1 MSPSQIPRRSE
12 PHWSSDNVWN
22 WPTYIRRSAQAIA
35 ITVSSALLISAGVS
49 TAAAATEKFKVRG
62 TQSEPVLAGASVPVK
77 SAPKNEAAQNAQ
89 KKAPKVTWPKG
100 GEALLEPGSTV
111 AARAQ
116 AAAPARSDVG
126 GLPVGIRSTGTA
138 VPFTRAGV
146 SAAPAAPANVKVSV
160 KNQAHAEKAGI
171 NGVLMAVEPGTG
183 APSPG
188 TVELAVDYSAFA
200 GAFGANFASRMRVVQ
215 YPACVLTT
223 PEKGECQTGTPVDSG
238 NDVKNKTLTAH
249 ISLAGAGTGASTK
262 SPQQLSARSAAAAAP
277 MVLAAEAGA
286 SGTGG
291 DFKATPLAPTSSWQ
305 SGGASGDFNW
315 TYPMSTPEAPGDLSP
330 ELGLNYS
337 AQSVDG
343 RMAASNTQPSQAGD
357 GFELT
362 AGGFIERRFQ
372 PCSDVPGSGVAY
384 KDGKGDL
391 CFASE
396 NAMLS
401 LNGSGTELVRDDA
414 TGTWKGVKDDGSK
427 IEYLTG
433 AVNGDA
439 EGGYFRLTTVSGTVF
454 TFGLN
459 RPGNWKAG
467 DQETNSAFIVPLYGK
482 DGGKQRAW
490 RYNLDHVSDV
500 QGNAMVYY
508 YAKETNRY
516 GADKKLQGVE
526 YTRGGHLSRV
536 EYGLRTGAEYG
547 TKAPAKV
554 ILDTAERCL
563 PGADCSDAKF
573 TKENAKNWPD
583 VPVDQFCAPGKEC
596 KNQHS
601 PTFWTRKRFSAI
613 TTQVLTRGAY
623 KDVDRWDL
631 THSFPQTGDGT
642 SNGLWLASVKHTGKT
657 NGELSTPEITFSG
670 QQLANRV
677 DGLEGLPP
685 FIRYRINAIST
696 ESGGLIGVTYSAPE
710 CNRDGVLPASDADN
724 TLRCYPVN
732 WSAPGQP
739 IGPDGRP
746 KPYKDYFHKYVAT
759 QVVENDLVGGSPSTV
774 TRYEYSGAPA
784 WAYDTS
790 EFLRDTE
797 RTWNQWR
804 GYGKVITRTGDGADQ
819 RTRTENV
826 YFRGLDGDRT
836 ASGGT
841 RSVKVADSEGNQITD
856 HLSQAGVTRETLT
869 YNGDGGALISAT
881 SYEPSISAPT
891 STRNRTGTTA
901 LTAQRFNNGA
911 ERTRT
916 AVQGGFR
923 RTAVEKTYDEYGL
936 VTKVNDLGDTSRN
949 DDDRCTV
956 TEYARNSQLRLLD
969 LVSRQ
974 ETVSVACGATVQR
987 PAHVVSDDRT
997 LYDGKGFGETPT
1009 KGDATSAEELA
1020 EYVNGQPRY
1029 VTAGTEKFDQY
1040 GRSVETTDAQ
1050 GNTSKTAYTPA
1061 TGEMP
1066 YQVVTTNPL
1075 GHVGTDIIDP
1085 TRGLTLTEIDSD
1097 GRRDESEYDAL
1108 GRLTKGWSAG
1118 RTRDQKPDV
1127 EISYLIRK
1135 DGPSAVTTRTRLA
1148 DDTYT
1153 VNHELYDG
1161 LMRPRQTQ
1169 ATRSDLNQ
1177 NDEARAGRVVTDTV
1191 YDSRGLE
1198 VKESGP
1204 YLEKSNPSTTLV
1216 SVPDNQVIR
1225 QNGYLYDGAGRKTAD
1240 LFYSLGTEKWRTTT
1254 TYEGDR
1260 QHVVPPPGAT
1270 VTTTITDARG
1280 NPVELRQYK
1289 GRQASGE
1296 FDSTRYGYGPGGELT
1311 QVIDPVG
1318 NTWQNEYDLRGR
1330 KTMEHD
1336 PDRGVTTY
1344 TYDDSDQP
1352 VSTTDARGRSI
1363 HVSYDKLGRPIE
1375 QREDGPAG
1383 PKRAEWTYDTL
1394 SKGQLTSST
1403 RYTDGKPYTT
1413 SVLGYDK
1420 TGAPTGA
1427 KVTVPEGQG
1436 TLSGSYESKVD
1447 YNSTGD
1453 PASVHLPAAG
1463 GLPAEKLDF
1472 SYNAAGMPS
1481 TLKGAAEYVSSTRY
1495 TPFGELMQYM
1505 QGAKGKRMIHTNH
1518 LDDSTRRVTKSFA
1531 DREVAPFELSEVD
1544 YAYDPSGNITS
1555 ISELREKTTRDTQCF
1570 RYDHLRRMTE
1580 GWTAKESCVNG
1591 PSAAT
1596 VGGVTPYW
1604 HSYTFDPTGN
1614 RTSETKHDVGSGE
1627 TRRTYTYPAAKGS
1640 QPHALSGVDNVE
1652 PTGTRKD
1659 SYAYDATGN
1668 TTVRKIG
1675 NSEQKLEWDTEGQ
1688 LTRVT
1693 EGAKV
1698 TEYVY
1703 DAEGNRLLRKDPS
1716 GTTLYLGGT
1725 EVSLGA
1731 DGKTKTTR
1739 GYTFGDSTV
1748 AVRSSDGSLS
1758 YLSADHHNTATI
1770 AVDAAGSMAATRRDL
1785 TPYGE
1790 TRGAAPQSWP
1800 DQKGFVG
1807 GTVDASTGLSQ
1818 LGVRSYEPA
1827 TGRFLSVDP
1836 LIDVNDPQQMN
1847 GYAYASNNPVSISD
1861 PDGKIVPLL
1870 AAIAIRIAAQAIA
1883 REIARRAAIE
1893 AARRAAAELAK
1904 RLAIEA
1910 AKKAAQEAAKKAAE
1924 EAAKKAAVEAAKKV
1938 AAEAAKKQAAKQAAQ
1953 QAAKKKAAQEAAK
1966 KPAKKSPPKANA
1978 AGKKVAGNTRN
1989 KVPGGKDIRASK
2001 PSSTQRKGDYHTPET
2016 PRLKEAINP
2025 TNSQTNCRSCA
2036 QAVDSSLAG
2045 RPATS
2050 IGSIGPGDPRV
2061 LERFYPGQ
2069 KFGSSNVSSIVE
2081 TMSKA
2086 GDGAR
2091 GFVVGMR
2098 GSRGHIFNVINK
2110 NGRVIFLD
2118 GQQGKAS
2125 LEHWT
2130 RWLFMRTN

>member
-1 MSPSQIPRRSE
+1 M
-12 PHWSSDNVWN
+12 
-22 WPTYIRRSAQAIA
+22 
-35 ITVSSALLISAGVS
+35 S
-49 TAAAATEKFKVRG
+49 TAAAATEKFKVRA
-62 TQSEPVLAGASVPVK
+62 TQSEPVLAGASVPLK

-100 GEALLEPGSTV
+100 GDAFLEPGSTV

-116 AAAPARSDVG
+116 TAAPARSDVG
-126 GLPVGIRSTGTA
+126 GLPVGIRSTT
-138 VPFTRAGV
+138 VPFTRAGTA
-146 SAAPAAPANVKVSV
+146 AAPAAPANVKVSV

-171 NGVLMAVEPGTG
+171 NGVLMAVEAGAG

-188 TVELAVDYSAFA
+188 KVELAVDYSAFA
-200 GAFGANFASRMRVVQ
+200 GAFGANFAGRMRVVQ

-223 PEKGECQTGTPVDSG
+223 PEKAECKTATPVDSG
-238 NDVKNKTLTAH
+238 NDVKNKTLTAR
-249 ISLAGAGTGASTK
+249 IALPGTGTGSGTK
-262 SPQQLSARSAAAAAP
+262 SPQQLSAMSAAAAAP
-277 MVLAAEAGA
+277 MVLAAEGGA

-343 RMAASNTQPSQAGD
+343 RMAAGNTQPSQAGD

-362 AGGFIERRFQ
+362 SGGFIERRFQ

-414 TGTWKGVKDDGSK
+414 TGTWKGVKDDGSR

-433 AVNGDA
+433 ASNGDA

-467 DQETNSAFIVPLYGK
+467 DQETNSAFTVPLYGK

-500 QGNAMVYY
+500 SGNAMVYY

-554 ILDTAERCL
+554 LIETGERCL

-583 VPVDQFCAPGKEC
+583 VPVDQYCAPGKEC

-613 TTQVLTRGAY
+613 STQVLTRGAY

-657 NGELSTPEITFSG
+657 NGDLSTPEITFSG

-710 CNRDGVLPASDADN
+710 CNRDGTLPASDADN

-759 QVVENDLVGGSPSTV
+759 QIIENDLVGGSPSTV

-819 RTRTENV
+819 RTRSENV

-841 RSVKVADSEGNQITD
+841 RTVKVADSEGNQITD
-856 HLSQAGVTRETLT
+856 HLSQAGGTRETLS
-869 YNGDGGALISAT
+869 YNGDGGPLIAAT
-881 SYEPSISAPT
+881 SYEPFISAAT
-891 STRNRTGTTA
+891 ATRNRTGTTP
-901 LTAQRFNNGA
+901 LTAHRFNNGA
-911 ERTRT
+911 QRTRT
-916 AVQGGFR
+916 AVEGGLR
-923 RTAVEKTYDEYGL
+923 RTAVEKTYDEHGL
-936 VTKVNDLGDTSRN
+936 ITKVYDLGDTSTAG
-949 DDDRCTV
+949 DDRCV
-956 TEYARNSQLRLLD
+956 RTEYARNAGKHLLD

-987 PAHVVSDDRT
+987 PAHVISDERT
-997 LYDGKGFGETPT
+997 HYDGKGFGGTPER
-1009 KGDATSAEELA
+1009 GDATAAEELA
-1020 EYVNGQPRY
+1020 EYVGGQPRY
-1029 VTAGTEKFDQY
+1029 VVTGTEKFDQY
-1040 GRSVETTDAQ
+1040 GRSVETTDVL
-1050 GNTSKTAYTPA
+1050 GNTSGTAYTPA

-1066 YQVVTTNPL
+1066 HQVVTTNAL
-1075 GHVGTDIIDP
+1075 GHTETEIIDP
-1085 TRGLTLTEIDSD
+1085 TRGRTLTEIDAD
-1097 GRRDESEYDAL
+1097 GRREESEYDAL

-1127 EISYLIRK
+1127 EVSYLTRK

-1153 VNHELYDG
+1153 VSHELYDG

-1169 ATRSDLNQ
+1169 ATRADLNQ
-1177 NDEARAGRVVTDTV
+1177 NDEARSGRVVTDTV
-1191 YDSRGLE
+1191 YDSRGLQ
-1198 VKESGP
+1198 VKASGP
-1204 YLEKSNPSTTLV
+1204 YLEKSNPATTLV
-1216 SVPDNQVIR
+1216 SVPDNQIIR
-1225 QNGYLYDGAGRKTAD
+1225 QTGYLYDGAGRKTAE
-1240 LFYSLGTEKWRTTT
+1240 LFYSLGTEKWRSTTV
-1254 TYEGDR
+1254 YGGDR
-1260 QHVVPPPGAT
+1260 QHVVPPQGAT
-1270 VTTTITDARG
+1270 VTTTIGDARG
-1280 NPVELRQYK
+1280 NTVELRQYK
-1289 GRQASGE
+1289 GREAGGAY
-1296 FDSTRYGYGPGGELT
+1296 DSTRYEHGPGGELLK
-1311 QVIDPVG
+1311 VVDPVG
-1318 NTWQNEYDLRGR
+1318 NTWTHEYDLRGR
-1330 KTMEHD
+1330 KTKDTD

-1344 TYDDSDQP
+1344 TFDDGDQP
-1352 VSTTDARGRSI
+1352 VSTTDARGNTV
-1363 HVSYDKLGRPIE
+1363 HASYDKLGR
-1375 QREDGPAG
+1375 RLAVRDGG
-1383 PKRAEWTYDTL
+1383 PSGQKLSEWTYDTL
-1394 SKGQLTSST
+1394 SKGRPTSST
-1403 RYTDGKPYTT
+1403 RHVDGKAYTT
-1413 SVLGYDK
+1413 SVLGYDDSGTA
-1420 TGAPTGA
+1420 TGSRT
-1427 KVTVPEGQG
+1427 TVPEGLG
-1436 TLSGSYESKVD
+1436 KLSGSYESKVD
-1447 YNSTGD
+1447 YD
-1453 PASVHLPAAG
+1453 SVGKPVSAHLPAVG
-1463 GLPAEKLDF
+1463 GLAAEKVDF
-1472 SYNAAGMPS
+1472 GYNAAGVPS
-1481 TLKGAAEYVSSTRY
+1481 TLKGAAEYVSSSRY

-1505 QGAKGKRMIHTNH
+1505 QGAKGKRMIHTNY

-1531 DREVAPFELSEVD
+1531 DREVAPSALSEVD
-1544 YAYDPSGNITS
+1544 YAYDPAGNITS
-1555 ISELREKTTRDTQCF
+1555 LSELREGTTRDTQCF
-1570 RYDHLRRMTE
+1570 SYDYLRRMTE
-1580 GWTAKESCVNG
+1580 GWTAKTTCAGG

-1596 VGGVTPYW
+1596 VGGVSPYW

-1614 RTSETKHDVGSGE
+1614 RTSETKHDVGNGE
-1627 TRRTYTYPAAKGS
+1627 TRRTYTYPAAKGN
-1640 QPHALSGVDNVE
+1640 QPHALSGVDVVE

-1668 TTVRKIG
+1668 TTLRKVG

-1688 LTRVT
+1688 LTKVT
-1693 EGAKV
+1693 EGTKV

-1716 GTTLYLGGT
+1716 GTTLYLGTT
-1725 EVSLGA
+1725 EVALA
-1731 DGKTKTTR
+1731 PDGSTKATR
-1739 GYTFGDSTV
+1739 GYGFSGSTV
-1748 AVRSSDGSLS
+1748 AVRSSDGKVS

-1770 AVDAAGSMAATRRDL
+1770 SVDAAGSMTATRRDM

-1790 TRGAAPQSWP
+1790 TRGAAPQAWP

-1807 GTVDASTGLSQ
+1807 GTVDASTGLTQ

-1836 LIDVNDPQQMN
+1836 LIDIDDPQQMN
-1847 GYAYASNNPVSISD
+1847 GYAYANNNPVSISD
-1861 PDGKIVPLL
+1861 PDGKIIPILVG
-1870 AAIAIRIAAQAIA
+1870 IAIRIAAQRIA
-1883 REIARRAAIE
+1883 MEIARRAAIE
-1893 AARRAAAELAK
+1893 AAKRAAAELAK

-1910 AKKAAQEAAKKAAE
+1910 AKKAAAEAAKKAAE
-1924 EAAKKAAVEAAKKV
+1924 EAAKKAAIEAAKKV
-1938 AAEAAKKQAAKQAAQ
+1938 ALEAAKKQAAKEAAK
-1953 QAAKKKAAQEAAK
+1953 QAAKKQAAKQVAKKPQAKAAPKQQAAAK
-1966 KPAKKSPPKANA
+1966 KAPKANQKPPKQQQNA
-1978 AGKKVAGNTRN
+1978 PKKGPNDELKKELMDIGKDHITEMLAEHARGERSHAPGAFSVGRDSTTGKTYLGASGSPDNLHPTVRNLLPRTSQHPKGRPPQVCAEARMCTNALNDGAKLKNLDIATVNTKGKKFGACENCSTWIFSVVRN
-1989 KVPGGKDIRASK
+1989 
-2001 PSSTQRKGDYHTPET
+2001 
-2016 PRLKEAINP
+2016 
-2025 TNSQTNCRSCA
+2025 
-2036 QAVDSSLAG
+2036 
-2045 RPATS
+2045 
-2050 IGSIGPGDPRV
+2050 V
-2061 LERFYPGQ
+2061 LTG
-2069 KFGSSNVSSIVE
+2069 
-2081 TMSKA
+2081 
-2086 GDGAR
+2086 
-2091 GFVVGMR
+2091 
-2098 GSRGHIFNVINK
+2098 
-2110 NGRVIFLD
+2110 
-2118 GQQGKAS
+2118 
-2125 LEHWT
+2125 
-2130 RWLFMRTN
+2130 

>member
-89 KKAPKVTWPKG
+89 KKAPKVSWPKG

-249 ISLAGAGTGASTK
+249 ISLAGTGTGAGTK

-362 AGGFIERRFQ
+362 SGGFIERRFQ

-427 IEYLTG
+427 VEYLTG

-467 DQETNSAFIVPLYGK
+467 DQETNSAFTVPLYGK

-536 EYGLRTGAEYG
+536 EYGLRTGAEFG

-710 CNRDGVLPASDADN
+710 CNRNGTLPASDADN

-856 HLSQAGVTRETLT
+856 HLSQAGGTRETLT

-881 SYEPSISAPT
+881 SYEPFISAAT
-891 STRNRTGTTA
+891 ATRNRTGTTP
-901 LTAQRFNNGA
+901 LTAHRFNNGA

-916 AVQGGFR
+916 AVEGGLR
-923 RTAVEKTYDEYGL
+923 RTAVEKTYNEYGL
-936 VTKVNDLGDTSRN
+936 VTQVNDLGDTSTGS
-949 DDDRCTV
+949 DDRCV
-956 TEYARNSQLRLLD
+956 RTEYARNTGKHLLD

-974 ETVSVACGATVQR
+974 ESVSVACDAAVQR
-987 PAHVVSDDRT
+987 PAHVISDERT
-997 LYDGKGFGETPT
+997 HYDGKGFGGTPDR
-1009 KGDATSAEELA
+1009 GDATAAEELA
-1020 EYVNGQPRY
+1020 EYVGGQPRY
-1029 VTAGTEKFDQY
+1029 VVTGTEKFDQY
-1040 GRSVETTDAQ
+1040 GRSVETTDVL

-1066 YQVVTTNPL
+1066 HQVVTTNAL
-1075 GHVGTDIIDP
+1075 GHTETEIIDP
-1085 TRGLTLTEIDSD
+1085 TRGRTLTETDGD
-1097 GRRDESEYDAL
+1097 GRREESEYDAL
-1108 GRLTKGWSAG
+1108 GRLTKGWSTG
-1118 RTRDQKPDV
+1118 RSRDQKPDIEV
-1127 EISYLIRK
+1127 SYLTRK

-1153 VNHELYDG
+1153 VSHELFDG

-1169 ATRSDLNQ
+1169 ATRADLNQ
-1177 NDEARAGRVVTDTV
+1177 NDEARSGRVVTDTV
-1191 YDSRGLE
+1191 YDSRGLQ
-1198 VKESGP
+1198 VKASGP
-1204 YLEKSNPSTTLV
+1204 YLEKSNPATTLV
-1216 SVPDNQVIR
+1216 SVPDNQIIR
-1225 QNGYLYDGAGRKTAD
+1225 QTGYLHDGAGRRTAE
-1240 LFYSLGTEKWRTTT
+1240 LFYSLGTEKWRSTTV
-1254 TYEGDR
+1254 YGGDR
-1260 QHVVPPPGAT
+1260 QHVVPPQGAT
-1270 VTTTITDARG
+1270 VTTTIDDARG
-1280 NPVELRQYK
+1280 NTVELRQYK
-1289 GRQASGE
+1289 GREATGAY
-1296 FDSTRYGYGPGGELT
+1296 DSTRYGYGPGGEMLS
-1311 QVIDPVG
+1311 VVDPVG
-1318 NTWQNEYDLRGR
+1318 NRWAYEYDLRGR
-1330 KTMEHD
+1330 KTKDTD

-1344 TYDDSDQP
+1344 TFDDGDQP
-1352 VSTTDARGRSI
+1352 VSTTDARGRTVHS
-1363 HVSYDKLGRPIE
+1363 SYDKLGR
-1375 QREDGPAG
+1375 RLAVRDGGPEG
-1383 PKRAEWTYDTL
+1383 PKLSEWTYDTL
-1394 SKGQLTSST
+1394 AKGRPTSST
-1403 RYTDGKPYTT
+1403 RYSGGKAYTT
-1413 SVLGYDK
+1413 SVIGYDASGVA
-1420 TGAPTGA
+1420 TGSRT
-1427 KVTVPEGQG
+1427 TVPEGLG

-1447 YNSTGD
+1447 YNSVGK
-1453 PASVHLPAAG
+1453 PVSAHLPAVG
-1463 GLPAEKLDF
+1463 GLAAEKVDIG
-1472 SYNAAGMPS
+1472 YNAAGVPS
-1481 TLKGAAEYVSSTRY
+1481 TLKGAAEYVSSSRY

-1505 QGAKGKRMIHTNH
+1505 QGAKGKRMIHTNY

-1531 DREVAPFELSEVD
+1531 DREVGPSELSEVD
-1544 YAYDPSGNITS
+1544 YTYDPAGNITS
-1555 ISELREKTTRDTQCF
+1555 LSELREKTTRDTQCF
-1570 RYDHLRRMTE
+1570 SYDHLRRMTE
-1580 GWTAKESCVNG
+1580 GWTAKTTCAGG

-1596 VGGVTPYW
+1596 VGGVSPYW

-1614 RTSETKHDVGSGE
+1614 RTSETKHDVGNGE
-1627 TRRTYTYPAAKGS
+1627 TRRTYTYPAAKGK
-1640 QPHALSGVDNVE
+1640 QPHALSGVDIVE
-1652 PTGTRKD
+1652 PAGTRKD
-1659 SYAYDATGN
+1659 TYAYDATGN
-1668 TTVRKIG
+1668 TTLRKVG

-1688 LTRVT
+1688 LTKVT

-1716 GTTLYLGGT
+1716 GTTLYLGTT
-1725 EVSLGA
+1725 EVSLAPNGSA
-1731 DGKTKTTR
+1731 KATR
-1739 GYTFGDSTV
+1739 GYGFSGSTV
-1748 AVRSSDGSLS
+1748 AVRSSDGNLS

-1770 AVDAAGSMAATRRDL
+1770 SVDAAGSMTATRRDM

-1790 TRGAAPQSWP
+1790 TRGTAPQAWP

-1807 GTVDASTGLSQ
+1807 GTVDASTGLTQ

-1847 GYAYASNNPVSISD
+1847 GYAYANNNPVSISD
-1861 PDGKIVPLL
+1861 PDGKIIPILVG
-1870 AAIAIRIAAQAIA
+1870 IAIRIAAQRIA
-1883 REIARRAAIE
+1883 MEIARRAAIE
-1893 AARRAAAELAK
+1893 AAKRAAAELAK

-1910 AKKAAQEAAKKAAE
+1910 AKKAAAEAAKKAAE
-1924 EAAKKAAVEAAKKV
+1924 EAAKKAAIEAAKKV
-1938 AAEAAKKQAAKQAAQ
+1938 ALEAAKKQAAKEAAK
-1953 QAAKKKAAQEAAK
+1953 QAAKKQVAKQVAKKPQAKAAPKQQAAAK
-1966 KPAKKSPPKANA
+1966 KAPKANQKPPKQQNA
-1978 AGKKVAGNTRN
+1978 PKNGPKEELKKELMDIGKDHIAEIQAEVDKGQREKLPGAFSVGRDTTTGKTYLGVSGSADNIHPEVRRVLPRSSQHPSGRPPAVCAEARMCTNALNDGAKLKNLEIVTVNTKGKKF
-1989 KVPGGKDIRASK
+1989 
-2001 PSSTQRKGDYHTPET
+2001 PSCNNCETWIFSVVKG
-2016 PRLKEAINP
+2016 
-2025 TNSQTNCRSCA
+2025 
-2036 QAVDSSLAG
+2036 
-2045 RPATS
+2045 
-2050 IGSIGPGDPRV
+2050 V
-2061 LERFYPGQ
+2061 LTG
-2069 KFGSSNVSSIVE
+2069 
-2081 TMSKA
+2081 
-2086 GDGAR
+2086 
-2091 GFVVGMR
+2091 
-2098 GSRGHIFNVINK
+2098 
-2110 NGRVIFLD
+2110 
-2118 GQQGKAS
+2118 
-2125 LEHWT
+2125 
-2130 RWLFMRTN
+2130 

>member
-1 MSPSQIPRRSE
+1 M
-12 PHWSSDNVWN
+12 
-22 WPTYIRRSAQAIA
+22 
-35 ITVSSALLISAGVS
+35 S

-62 TQSEPVLAGASVPVK
+62 TQSEPVLVGASVPLK

-100 GEALLEPGSTV
+100 GDAFLEPGSTV

-116 AAAPARSDVG
+116 TAAPARSDVG
-126 GLPVGIRSTGTA
+126 GLPVGIRSTA
-138 VPFTRAGV
+138 VPFTRAGAA
-146 SAAPAAPANVKVSV
+146 AAPAAPANVKVSV

-171 NGVLMAVEPGTG
+171 NGVLMAVEPGAG

-188 TVELAVDYSAFA
+188 KVELAVDYSAFA
-200 GAFGANFASRMRVVQ
+200 GAFGANFAGRMRVVQ

-223 PEKGECQTGTPVDSG
+223 PEKAECKTATPVDSG
-238 NDVKNKTLTAH
+238 NDVKKRTLTAR
-249 ISLAGAGTGASTK
+249 IALPGTGTGTGSGTK
-262 SPQQLSARSAAAAAP
+262 SPQQLSAMSAAAAAP
-277 MVLAAEAGA
+277 MVLAAEGGA

-343 RMAASNTQPSQAGD
+343 RMAAGNTQPSQAGD
-357 GFELT
+357 GFEL
-362 AGGFIERRFQ
+362 ASGGFIERRFQ

-414 TGTWKGVKDDGSK
+414 TGTWKGVKDDGSR

-433 AVNGDA
+433 ASNGDA
-439 EGGYFRLTTVSGTVF
+439 EGGYFRLTTVSGTIF

-467 DQETNSAFIVPLYGK
+467 DQETNSAFTVPLYGK

-500 QGNAMVYY
+500 SGNAMVYY

-554 ILDTAERCL
+554 LIETGERCL

-583 VPVDQFCAPGKEC
+583 VPVDQYCAPGKEC

-613 TTQVLTRGAY
+613 STQVLTRGAY

-657 NGELSTPEITFSG
+657 NGDLSTPEITFSG

-710 CNRDGVLPASDADN
+710 CNRDGTLPASDADN

-836 ASGGT
+836 ASGT
-841 RSVKVADSEGNQITD
+841 ARSVKVADSEGNQITD

-869 YNGDGGALISAT
+869 YNGDGGPLISAT

-891 STRNRTGTTA
+891 ATRNRTGTTP

-936 VTKVNDLGDTSRN
+936 VTKVNDLGDTSKS
-949 DDDRCTV
+949 DDDQCTR
-956 TEYARNSQLRLLD
+956 TEYARNAAKHLLD
-969 LVSRQ
+969 LESRE
-974 ETVSVACGATVQR
+974 ETVSVACNVAVQR
-987 PAHVVSDDRT
+987 PLHVISDERT
-997 LYDGKGFGETPT
+997 HYDGKGFGEEPVR
-1009 KGDATSAEELA
+1009 GDATRAEELA
-1020 EYVNGQPRY
+1020 EYLNDQPRY
-1029 VTAGTEKFDQY
+1029 VTTGSEKFDQY
-1040 GRSVETTDAQ
+1040 GRSLEATDAL
-1050 GNTSKTAYTPA
+1050 GNTSKTEYTPA

-1066 YQVVTTNPL
+1066 HQVVTTNAL
-1075 GHVGTDIIDP
+1075 GHTETDIIDP
-1085 TRGLTLTEIDSD
+1085 TRGLTVTEIDGD
-1097 GRRDESEYDAL
+1097 GRREESEYDAL
-1108 GRLTKGWSAG
+1108 GRLVKGWEAG
-1118 RTRDQKPDV
+1118 RLRTQNPDV

-1161 LMRPRQTQ
+1161 LMRSRQTQ

-1177 NDEARAGRVVTDTV
+1177 NDEARSGRVVTDTV
-1191 YDSRGLE
+1191 YDSRGLQ

-1204 YLEKSNPSTTLV
+1204 YLEKSNPGTTLV
-1216 SVPDNQVIR
+1216 SVPDSQVIR
-1225 QNGYLYDGAGRKTAD
+1225 QHGYLYDGAGRKSAD

-1260 QHVVPPPGAT
+1260 QHVVPPEGST
-1270 VTTTITDARG
+1270 LTTTISDARG
-1280 NPVELRQYK
+1280 KPVELRQYK
-1289 GRQASGE
+1289 GRQVGGE
-1296 FDSTRYGYGPGGELT
+1296 FDSTRYGYDAGGELT
-1311 QVIDPVG
+1311 QVVDPVG
-1318 NTWQNEYDLRGR
+1318 NTWQYEYDLRGR
-1330 KTMEHD
+1330 KSKDRD
-1336 PDRGVTTY
+1336 PDRGITTY
-1344 TYDDSDQP
+1344 AFDDADQL
-1352 VSTTDARGRSI
+1352 VSTTDARGKSI
-1363 HVSYDKLGRPIE
+1363 HISYDKLGRPLE
-1375 QREDGPAG
+1375 QRDGAATG

-1413 SVLGYDK
+1413 SVLGYDSS
-1420 TGAPTGA
+1420 GAPTGSR
-1427 KVTVPEGQG
+1427 TTIPEGQG
-1436 TLSGSYESKVD
+1436 KLSGSYESKVD
-1447 YNSTGD
+1447 YNSAGD
-1453 PASVHLPAAG
+1453 PLAVHLPAAG

-1472 SYNAAGMPS
+1472 GYNAAGLPS
-1481 TLKGAAEYVSSTRY
+1481 TVKGAAEYVSSSRY
-1495 TPFGELMQYM
+1495 TPFGEVMQYM
-1505 QGAKGKRMIHTNH
+1505 QGAKGKRMIHTNY

-1531 DREVAPFELSEVD
+1531 DREVGPSELSEVD
-1544 YAYDPSGNITS
+1544 YTYDPAGNITS
-1555 ISELREKTTRDTQCF
+1555 LSELREKTTRDTQCF

-1580 GWTAKESCVNG
+1580 GWTAKESCTSG

-1614 RTSETKHDVGSGE
+1614 RTSEIKHDVGNGE

-1640 QPHALSGVDNVE
+1640 QPHALSGVDVVE
-1652 PTGTRKD
+1652 PAGARKD

-1675 NSEQKLEWDTEGQ
+1675 NSEQKLEWDAEGQ
-1688 LTRVT
+1688 LTKVT
-1693 EGAKV
+1693 EGTKV
-1698 TEYVY
+1698 TEYTY

-1731 DGKTKTTR
+1731 DGTTKATR
-1739 GYTFGDSTV
+1739 GYDFGKSTV
-1748 AVRSSDGSLS
+1748 AVRSSDGKVS
-1758 YLSADHHNTATI
+1758 YLSADHHNTATL
-1770 AVDAAGSMAATRRDL
+1770 AVDAAGTMTAARRDM

-1790 TRGAAPQSWP
+1790 TRGAAPQAWP
-1800 DQKGFVG
+1800 NQKGFVG
-1807 GTVDASTGLSQ
+1807 GTVDASTGLTQ

-1827 TGRFLSVDP
+1827 NGRFLSVDP
-1836 LIDVNDPQQMN
+1836 LIDANDPQQMN
-1847 GYAYASNNPVSISD
+1847 GYAYANNNPVSISD

-1870 AAIAIRIAAQAIA
+1870 AAIALRLAAQAIA

-1904 RLAIEA
+1904 RLAMEA

-1924 EAAKKAAVEAAKKV
+1924 EAVKKAAAEAAKKL

-1953 QAAKKKAAQEAAK
+1953 QAAKKQAAKQAAK
-1966 KPAKKSPPKANA
+1966 KPAPKAAPKQQAAAKKAPSSKQAAAPKKAPQKSQNPAPKKSQQSQNKDYPSTKSKLSEHLRQTEKYGKDSVRDLPDGRIRYYGKIDPARNPGEMIGRRLVREWNPVTGNSRTWHETLDGA
-1978 AGKKVAGNTRN
+1978 GRVRQVRPDVKFTGGKKVHY
-1989 KVPGGKDIRASK
+1989 VFDILGKF
-2001 PSSTQRKGDYHTPET
+2001 T
-2016 PRLKEAINP
+2016 
-2025 TNSQTNCRSCA
+2025 
-2036 QAVDSSLAG
+2036 
-2045 RPATS
+2045 
-2050 IGSIGPGDPRV
+2050 
-2061 LERFYPGQ
+2061 
-2069 KFGSSNVSSIVE
+2069 
-2081 TMSKA
+2081 
-2086 GDGAR
+2086 
-2091 GFVVGMR
+2091 
-2098 GSRGHIFNVINK
+2098 
-2110 NGRVIFLD
+2110 
-2118 GQQGKAS
+2118 GK
-2125 LEHWT
+2125 W
-2130 RWLFMRTN
+2130 

>member
-1 MSPSQIPRRSE
+1 MSS
-12 PHWSSDNVWN
+12 
-22 WPTYIRRSAQAIA
+22 
-35 ITVSSALLISAGVS
+35 
-49 TAAAATEKFKVRG
+49 AAAAAEPFKVRA
-62 TQSEPVLAGASVPVK
+62 TQTEAVLVGAGVPVQ
-77 SAPKNEAAQNAQ
+77 APPKNEAAQNAQ
-89 KKAPKVTWPKG
+89 KKAPKVAWPKG
-100 GEALLEPGSTV
+100 GEARLEPGSPV

-116 AAAPARSDVG
+116 ASPPGRKDVG
-126 GLPVGIRSTGTA
+126 GLPVGIRSTA
-138 VPFTRAGV
+138 VPFTRAP
-146 SAAPAAPANVKVSV
+146 AAASPAAPANVKVSV
-160 KNQAHAEKAGI
+160 KGQAHAEKAGI
-171 NGVLMAVEPGTG
+171 NGVLLTVEAGEG

-188 TVELAVDYSAFA
+188 TVDLAVDYSAFA
-200 GAFGANFASRMRVVQ
+200 GAFGANFAGRMRVVQ

-223 PEKGECQTGTPVDSG
+223 PEKTECQTGSPVDSG
-238 NDVKNKTLTAH
+238 NDVKNKTLTARVT
-249 ISLAGAGTGASTK
+249 LNGTGAKTT
-262 SPQQLSARSAAAAAP
+262 SPQQLSARSAASAAP
-277 MVLAAEAGA
+277 MVLAAEGGA
-286 SGTGG
+286 SGTSG
-291 DFKATPLAPTSSWQ
+291 DFKATPLAPTASWQ
-305 SGGASGDFNW
+305 AGGASGDFNW

-343 RMAASNTQPSQAGD
+343 RMAANNTQPSQAGD

-362 AGGFIERRFQ
+362 SGGFIERRFQ
-372 PCSDVPGSGVAY
+372 PCADVPGSGVSF

-396 NAMLS
+396 NAILS
-401 LNGSGTELVRDDA
+401 LNGSGTELVKDDA

-433 AVNGDA
+433 TVNGDA
-439 EGGYFRLTTVSGTVF
+439 EDGYFRLTTVSGTVF

-459 RPGNWKAG
+459 RPGNWKTG
-467 DQETNSAFIVPLYGK
+467 DQETNSVFTVPLYGK

-500 QGNAMVYY
+500 RGNAMVYY

-516 GADKKLQGVE
+516 GANKKLQGVE

-554 ILDTAERCL
+554 LIDTAERCQ
-563 PGADCSDAKF
+563 PGADCSDVKF
-573 TKENAKNWPD
+573 TKEFAKNWPD
-583 VPVDQFCAPGKEC
+583 VPVDQYCAPGKEC

-601 PTFWTRKRFSAI
+601 PTFWTRKRFTAI
-613 TTQVLTRGAY
+613 TTQVLTRGSY

-631 THSFPQTGDGT
+631 THSYPQTGDGT
-642 SNGLWLASVKHTGKT
+642 NNGLWLASVKHTGKT
-657 NGELSTPEITFSG
+657 NGDFDTPEITFSG

-710 CNRDGVLPASDADN
+710 CNRDSKLPASDADN
-724 TLRCYPVN
+724 SLRCYPVN

-746 KPYKDYFHKYVAT
+746 TPYKDYFHKYVAT

-784 WAYDTS
+784 WTYDTS

-856 HLSQAGVTRETLT
+856 HLSQAGGTRETLT
-869 YNGDGGALISAT
+869 YNGDGGPLISAT
-881 SYEPSISAPT
+881 AYEPFISAAT
-891 STRNRTGTTA
+891 ATRNRTGTTP
-901 LTAQRFNNGA
+901 LTAHRFNNGA

-916 AVQGGFR
+916 AIASGFR
-923 RTAVEKTYDEYGL
+923 RTAVEKTYDEHGL
-936 VTKVNDLGDTSRN
+936 ITKVDDLGDTTTAA
-949 DDDRCTV
+949 DDRCTR
-956 TEYARNSQLRLLD
+956 TEYARNAGKHLLD

-974 ETVSVACGATVQR
+974 ETVSVACATGQQ
-987 PAHVVSDDRT
+987 PTHTISDERT
-997 LYDGKGFGETPT
+997 LYDGKGFGGTPDR
-1009 KGDATSAEELA
+1009 GDATAAEELA
-1020 EYVNGQPRY
+1020 EYVGGQPRY
-1029 VTAGTEKFDQY
+1029 VVAGTEKFDQY
-1040 GRSVETTDAQ
+1040 GRSIETTDVL

-1066 YQVVTTNPL
+1066 HQVVTTNPL
-1075 GHVGTDIIDP
+1075 GHTETDIVDP
-1085 TRGLTLTEIDSD
+1085 TRGLTLTEIDGD

-1108 GRLTKGWSAG
+1108 GRLTKGWEAG

-1169 ATRSDLNQ
+1169 STRADLNQ
-1177 NDEARAGRVVTDTV
+1177 NTEARAGRVVTDTV

-1216 SVPDNQVIR
+1216 SVPDNQIIR

-1254 TYEGDR
+1254 TYGGDR
-1260 QHVVPPPGAT
+1260 QHVIPPEGST
-1270 VTTTITDARG
+1270 VTTTISDARG
-1280 NPVELRQYK
+1280 NPVELRQFK
-1289 GRQASGE
+1289 GRQASGA
-1296 FDSTRYGYGPGGELT
+1296 FDSTRYSYGPSGELS
-1311 QVIDPVG
+1311 QVVDPVG
-1318 NTWQNEYDLRGR
+1318 NTWRYEYDLRGR
-1330 KTMEHD
+1330 KTKEHD

-1344 TYDDSDQP
+1344 AFNDGDQA
-1352 VSTTDARGRSI
+1352 VSTLDARGRSV

-1375 QREDGPAG
+1375 QREDGPTG
-1383 PKRAEWTYDTL
+1383 PKRLEWTYDTL

-1413 SVLGYDK
+1413 SVLGYDNS
-1420 TGAPTGA
+1420 GVPTGS
-1427 KVTVPEGQG
+1427 KVTVPTGQG
-1436 TLSGSYESKVD
+1436 TLSGSYESKID

-1453 PASVHLPAAG
+1453 PTSVQLPAVG
-1463 GLPAEKLDF
+1463 GLPSEKLDF
-1472 SYNAAGMPS
+1472 TYNAAGLPS
-1481 TLKGAAEYVSSTRY
+1481 TLKGAAEYVSSSRY
-1495 TPFGELMQYM
+1495 TPFGELTQYM
-1505 QGAKGKRMIHTNH
+1505 QGVKGKRMIHTAY

-1531 DREVAPFELSEVD
+1531 DREVAPFELSEAD
-1544 YAYDPSGNITS
+1544 YTYDPAGNITS

-1570 RYDHLRRMTE
+1570 RYDYLRRMTE
-1580 GWTAKESCVNG
+1580 GWTAKESCVSG

-1627 TRRTYTYPAAKGS
+1627 TRRTYTYPAAKGN
-1640 QPHALSGVDNVE
+1640 QPHALSGVDSIE

-1688 LTRVT
+1688 LTKVT
-1693 EGAKV
+1693 EGTKV

-1725 EVSLGA
+1725 EISLGT
-1731 DGKTKTTR
+1731 DGKTKATR
-1739 GYTFGDSTV
+1739 SYAFGASTV
-1748 AVRSSDGSLS
+1748 AVRSSNGSLS
-1758 YLSADHHNTATI
+1758 YLSADHHNTANI
-1770 AVDAAGSMAATRRDL
+1770 SVDAAGSMVATRRDMS
-1785 TPYGE
+1785 PYGE
-1790 TRGAAPQSWP
+1790 TRGVTPQSWP
-1800 DQKGFVG
+1800 DQNGFVG
-1807 GTVDASTGLSQ
+1807 GTVDASTGLTQ

-1847 GYAYASNNPVSISD
+1847 GYAYANNNPVSISD
-1861 PDGKIVPLL
+1861 PDGKIIPLL

-1893 AARRAAAELAK
+1893 AVRKAAAELAK
-1904 RLAIEA
+1904 KVAQEA
-1910 AKKAAQEAAKKAAE
+1910 AQKAAQEAVKKAAE
-1924 EAAKKAAVEAAKKV
+1924 EAAKKVAAEAAKKV

-1953 QAAKKKAAQEAAK
+1953 QAAKKQAAKQAAK
-1966 KPAKKSPPKANA
+1966 KPAPKAAPKQAAAAKKSPPAKQAAAPKKAPAKNQPA
-1978 AGKKVAGNTRN
+1978 KAEPRKPEYDGSADGNVWTDDLSHVTGKTAQSRNRAIDSLIKEDLQGINFTHKAQYSPFMNT
-1989 KVPGGKDIRASK
+1989 GMA
-2001 PSSTQRKGDYHTPET
+2001 
-2016 PRLKEAINP
+2016 
-2025 TNSQTNCRSCA
+2025 
-2036 QAVDSSLAG
+2036 
-2045 RPATS
+2045 
-2050 IGSIGPGDPRV
+2050 
-2061 LERFYPGQ
+2061 YPGKGTQ
-2069 KFGSSNVSSIVE
+2069 IGWKRFHSRGLLRNTLVHE
-2081 TMSKA
+2081 ELHHRWF
-2086 GDGAR
+2086 AR
-2091 GFVVGMR
+2091 GLIGHHSR
-2098 GSRGHIFNVINK
+2098 DGSGTSAKFYGIVARYLKMKGW
-2110 NGRVIFLD
+2110 
-2118 GQQGKAS
+2118 
-2125 LEHWT
+2125 E
-2130 RWLFMRTN
+2130 

>member
-1 MSPSQIPRRSE
+1 M
-12 PHWSSDNVWN
+12 
-22 WPTYIRRSAQAIA
+22 
-35 ITVSSALLISAGVS
+35 S

-89 KKAPKVTWPKG
+89 KKAPKVSWPKG

-160 KNQAHAEKAGI
+160 KNQTHAEKAGI

-249 ISLAGAGTGASTK
+249 ISLAGTGTGAGTK

-362 AGGFIERRFQ
+362 SGGFIERRFQ

-467 DQETNSAFIVPLYGK
+467 DQETNSAFTVPLYGK

-710 CNRDGVLPASDADN
+710 CNRNGTLPASDADN

-891 STRNRTGTTA
+891 ATRNRTGTTA

-936 VTKVNDLGDTSRN
+936 VTKVNDLGDTSTGS
-949 DDDRCTV
+949 DDRCV
-956 TEYARNSQLRLLD
+956 RTEYARNTGKHLLD

-974 ETVSVACGATVQR
+974 ESVSVACDAAVQR
-987 PAHVVSDDRT
+987 PAHVISDERT
-997 LYDGKGFGETPT
+997 HYDGKGFGGTPDR
-1009 KGDATSAEELA
+1009 GDATAAEELA
-1020 EYVNGQPRY
+1020 EYVGGQPRY
-1029 VTAGTEKFDQY
+1029 VVTGTEKFDQY
-1040 GRSVETTDAQ
+1040 GRSVEATDAR
-1050 GNTSKTAYTPA
+1050 GATSKTAYTPA

-1066 YQVVTTNPL
+1066 HQVVVTNPL
-1075 GHVGTDIIDP
+1075 GHTETDIIDP
-1085 TRGLTLTEIDSD
+1085 TRGLTLTEVDGD

-1127 EISYLIRK
+1127 EVAYLTRK

-1153 VNHELYDG
+1153 VSHELYDG
-1161 LMRPRQTQ
+1161 LMRLRQTQ
-1169 ATRSDLNQ
+1169 STRADLNQ
-1177 NDEARAGRVVTDTV
+1177 NDEARTGRVVTEAV
-1191 YDSRGLE
+1191 YDSRGLQ

-1204 YLEKSNPSTTLV
+1204 YLEKGSLATALV
-1216 SVPDNQVIR
+1216 SVPDNQIIR
-1225 QNGYLYDGAGRKTAD
+1225 QNGYLYDGAGRRTAQ

-1254 TYEGDR
+1254 AYDGDR
-1260 QHVVPPPGAT
+1260 QHVVPPEGAT
-1270 VTTTITDARG
+1270 VTTTINDVRG
-1280 NPVELRQYK
+1280 NTIELRQYK
-1289 GRQASGE
+1289 GRQASGAY
-1296 FDSTRYGYGPGGELT
+1296 DATRYSYDPGGELT
-1311 QVIDPVG
+1311 QVVDPVG
-1318 NTWQNEYDLRGR
+1318 NTWTYEYDLRGR
-1330 KTMEHD
+1330 KVKEHD
-1336 PDRGVTTY
+1336 PDRGTT
-1344 TYDDSDQP
+1344 THTFDDADQP
-1352 VSTTDARGRSI
+1352 VTSTDARGRTV
-1363 HVSYDKLGRPIE
+1363 HVTYDALGRQTE
-1375 QREDGPAG
+1375 QRDDGPTG

-1394 SKGQLTSST
+1394 SKGQLTSAS
-1403 RYTDGKPYTT
+1403 RYTDGKPYTS
-1413 SVLGYDK
+1413 SVLGYDNS
-1420 TGAPTGA
+1420 GAPTGTRT
-1427 KVTVPEGQG
+1427 TVPEGLG
-1436 TLSGSYESKVD
+1436 KLSGSYESKID
-1447 YNSTGD
+1447 YNSAGN
-1453 PASVHLPAAG
+1453 PSSVHLPAAG
-1463 GLPAEKLDF
+1463 GLAAEKVDF
-1472 SYNAAGMPS
+1472 SYNATGLPS
-1481 TLKGAAEYVSSTRY
+1481 TLKGTTEYVSSSRY

-1505 QGAKGKRMIHTNH
+1505 QGAKGKRMIRTNY

-1531 DREVAPFELSEVD
+1531 DREVAPSALSEVD
-1544 YAYDPSGNITS
+1544 YTYDPAGNITS
-1555 ISELREKTTRDTQCF
+1555 LSELREGTTRDTQCF
-1570 RYDHLRRMTE
+1570 SYDYLRRMTE
-1580 GWTAKESCVNG
+1580 GWTAKTNCAGG

-1596 VGGVTPYW
+1596 VGGASPYW

-1614 RTSETKHDVGSGE
+1614 RTSETKHDVGNGE
-1627 TRRTYTYPAAKGS
+1627 TRRTYTYPAAKGK
-1640 QPHALSGVDNVE
+1640 QPHALSGVDIVE
-1652 PTGTRKD
+1652 PAGTRKD

-1668 TTVRKIG
+1668 TTLRKVG
-1675 NSEQKLEWDTEGQ
+1675 NSEQKLEWDAEGQ
-1688 LTRVT
+1688 LTKVT
-1693 EGAKV
+1693 EGTKV

-1725 EVSLGA
+1725 EVALGP
-1731 DGKTKTTR
+1731 DGNTKATR
-1739 GYTFGDSTV
+1739 SYAFGDSAV
-1748 AVRSSDGSLS
+1748 AVRSSDGKVS
-1758 YLSADHHNTATI
+1758 YLAADHHNTANI
-1770 AVDAAGSMAATRRDL
+1770 AVDAAGSMTATRRDM

-1790 TRGAAPQSWP
+1790 TRGAAPQAWP

-1807 GTVDASTGLSQ
+1807 GTVDASTGLTQ
-1818 LGVRSYEPA
+1818 LGVRSYEPT

-1836 LIDVNDPQQMN
+1836 LIDVDDPQQMN
-1847 GYAYASNNPVSISD
+1847 GYAYANSNPVSISD
-1861 PDGKIVPLL
+1861 PDGKIIPILVG
-1870 AAIAIRIAAQAIA
+1870 IAVRIAAQRIA
-1883 REIARRAAIE
+1883 MEIARRAAIE
-1893 AARRAAAELAK
+1893 AAKRAAAELAK
-1904 RLAIEA
+1904 RLAAEA
-1910 AKKAAQEAAKKAAE
+1910 AKKAAQEAAKKAVE
-1924 EAAKKAAVEAAKKV
+1924 EAAKKAAAEAAKKA
-1938 AAEAAKKQAAKQAAQ
+1938 AAEAAKKAAQEAAKKQAQKQAAQ
-1953 QAAKKKAAQEAAK
+1953 QAAKKQAAK
-1966 KPAKKSPPKANA
+1966 KPPEKAAPKQNAAAKKQPA
-1978 AGKKVAGNTRN
+1978 
-1989 KVPGGKDIRASK
+1989 
-2001 PSSTQRKGDYHTPET
+2001 Q
-2016 PRLKEAINP
+2016 KEAAAPKKAAEAKRAAEAPSPNKNSESGCTGVSGCSVHPNQP
-2025 TNSQTNCRSCA
+2025 TKIEGYTTHGLH
-2036 QAVDSSLAG
+2036 QAIGRNDGRGVNIAKMKEAVSDPKRVTHSVDHRGLAWKFEG
-2045 RPATS
+2045 KGNKKATV
-2050 IGSIGPGDPRV
+2050 V
-2061 LERFYPGQ
+2061 LSAAA
-2069 KFGSSNVSSIVE
+2069 KVITVFG
-2081 TMSKA
+2081 K
-2086 GDGAR
+2086 
-2091 GFVVGMR
+2091 
-2098 GSRGHIFNVINK
+2098 SRGMNTAKRSARPKDMH
-2110 NGRVIFLD
+2110 
-2118 GQQGKAS
+2118 
-2125 LEHWT
+2125 
-2130 RWLFMRTN
+2130 